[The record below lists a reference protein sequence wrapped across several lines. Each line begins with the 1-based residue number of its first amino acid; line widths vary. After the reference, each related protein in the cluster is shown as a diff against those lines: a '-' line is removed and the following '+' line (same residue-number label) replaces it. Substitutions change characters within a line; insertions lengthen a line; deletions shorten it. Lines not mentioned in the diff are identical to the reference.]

1 MKRRNILWLLL
12 ALLFSVLF
20 DLFFRLTND
29 DLNGLIFK
37 LRVYRVL
44 TALIGGGGLAVCGL
58 VLQTWF
64 RNSLADPFLLGVN
77 SGSNLFIALG
87 VFGVSIFGIELSNYS
102 LILLGISG
110 AIISLSFLLL
120 INKFF
125 ESSIYLIIFGLLFSY
140 LTSGIINFLMSFG
153 SEYQLKSYLLFS
165 FGSFEKVLGSDLF
178 IYSALIITGV
188 LFIFKSAKN
197 LNYLLLGE
205 NYAVSLGINI
215 SRYQRYLIFLV
226 GIISGV
232 IGVYCGPIVFI
243 GMMGPHLVRF
253 ISNESSHK
261 VLAPLTFIAGGLL
274 AVFSDLVAT
283 HFLEGRLPLNTV
295 IGLIGTP
302 IVGYVLIRNAWR
314 VNNA

>member
-1 MKRRNILWLLL
+1 MRKINFLVLLTFFALTILL
-12 ALLFSVLF
+12 
-20 DLFFRLTND
+20 DLFYG
-29 DLNGLIFK
+29 LNNSEFGSLIFK
-37 LRVYRVL
+37 LRGYRVL

-64 RNSLADPFLLGVN
+64 RNSLLDPFLLGVN
-77 SGSNLFIALG
+77 SGSNLLIALG
-87 VFGVSIFGIELSNYS
+87 VFGVSIFGVELSNYS
-102 LILLGISG
+102 LVLLGISG
-110 AIISLSFLLL
+110 AIIALSFLLL

-165 FGSFEKVLGSDLF
+165 FGSFEKVLGFDLL
-178 IYSALIITGV
+178 IYSALILAGV
-188 LFIFKSAKN
+188 FFIFRSAKN

-205 NYAVSLGINI
+205 NYAVSLGVNI
-215 SRYQRYLIFLV
+215 RRYQRFLIFLV
-226 GIISGV
+226 GIVSGV

-253 ISNESSHK
+253 MLNESNHK
-261 VLAPLTFIAGGLL
+261 NLVPLTFVAGGFL
-274 AVFSDLVAT
+274 AVFSDVVAT
-283 HFLEGRLPLNTV
+283 HFLLGRLPLNTV

-302 IVGYVLIRNAWR
+302 VVGYVLLRNAWR